1 MTEREMLDMFID
13 DYNANSRLY
22 EAYKIDLRETL
33 DEELFRT
40 IWDFESKM
48 HLLDSYIKM
57 FAEKLNLKVTNC
69 YLETFEDFERG
80 TKYKFNKYQIIE
92 QK

>member
-1 MTEREMLDMFID
+1 MTEHEMLEMFID

-33 DEELFRT
+33 DEKLFRT

-48 HLLDSYIKM
+48 HLLNRYIKM
-57 FAEKLNLKVTNC
+57 FAEKLHLKVTNNYC
-69 YLETFEDFERG
+69 ETFEDFNRK
-80 TKYKFNKYQIIE
+80 TNYKFNKYQIIE
-92 QK
+92 